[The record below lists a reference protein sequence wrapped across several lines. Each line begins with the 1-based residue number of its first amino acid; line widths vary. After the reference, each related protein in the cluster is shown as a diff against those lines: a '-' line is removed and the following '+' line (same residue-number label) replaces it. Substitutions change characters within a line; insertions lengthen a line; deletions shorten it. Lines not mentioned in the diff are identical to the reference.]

1 MTLSDLDNHEIKRNK
16 FVKNYIYIFH
26 AASSIHK
33 SYTISAFDNYDE
45 IFVVSKNQKKEL
57 RSMEKLRNL
66 RKKKITDIGYFYLDH
81 IQKNK
86 KHKIS
91 NCILIAPSWN
101 YSDDNF
107 SSKYLFK
114 LLQNLFLKTSKNI
127 ILRPHPEQLK
137 RDKSLITYINQKFAK
152 KKNFTLDLSSSNFES
167 LSTSEI
173 LITDNSAISI
183 EFILGFEKPVIFF
196 DNYLKIHN
204 KSYKDIGNETIE
216 DEIKKKFG
224 YLIKNPDFEKIDF
237 YLNDAIS
244 QFQNKQKNIV
254 KFRDENFFNLG
265 KSTEIA
271 CNYIHKNY
279 L

>member
-1 MTLSDLDNHEIKRNK
+1 M
-16 FVKNYIYIFH
+16 
-26 AASSIHK
+26 
-33 SYTISAFDNYDE
+33 
-45 IFVVSKNQKKEL
+45 Q
-57 RSMEKLRNL
+57 
-66 RKKKITDIGYFYLDH
+66 
-81 IQKNK
+81 
-86 KHKIS
+86 
-91 NCILIAPSWN
+91 
-101 YSDDNF
+101 
-107 SSKYLFK
+107 
-114 LLQNLFLKTSKNI
+114 
-127 ILRPHPEQLK
+127 
-137 RDKSLITYINQKFAK
+137 K